1 MVALALMPQWPGLGS
16 HPWSLSR
23 LQSQDWRLSGQVELG
38 AGNVPP
44 TMDLESLL
52 LSALAPNLQIQ
63 VGPPAENP
71 HLLHPKNG
79 GASGLEKLCMVP
91 WAPYFPYFPT
101 PASILRAAP
110 RQMIAPSAEWCSKNW
125 CVLGIKDKGEEKR
138 DTSLWCFFWHIPL
151 SWRSRSRVFCKTHC
165 LRTRVVQ
172 EVMLFP

>member
-1 MVALALMPQWPGLGS
+1 M
-16 HPWSLSR
+16 
-23 LQSQDWRLSGQVELG
+23 ELG

-91 WAPYFPYFPT
+91 WAPYVPYFPT
-101 PASILRAAP
+101 PASIFRAAP
-110 RQMIAPSAEWCSKNW
+110 LTDNSTLCRVVFQKNW
-125 CVLGIKDKGEEKR
+125 DVSWGHWVRGKEKR
-138 DTSLWCFFWHIPL
+138 FKPW
-151 SWRSRSRVFCKTHC
+151 VFLLEQST
-165 LRTRVVQ
+165 LADN
-172 EVMLFP
+172 P